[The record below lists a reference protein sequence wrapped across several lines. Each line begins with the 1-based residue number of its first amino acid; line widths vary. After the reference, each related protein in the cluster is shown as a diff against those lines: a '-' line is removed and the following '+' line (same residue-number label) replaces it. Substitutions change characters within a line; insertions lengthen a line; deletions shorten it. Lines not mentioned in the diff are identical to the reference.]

1 MQDLC
6 STVRATVDLS
16 VTRQEACNRS
26 FLDALEKFSK
36 TQDENNRQNRAM
48 MEMMLRLL
56 QQQQHPTN
64 QQSIDSVRP
73 IDDVATVRGAR
84 ALALAD
90 HLGGLPEVDE
100 EEADTG
106 RSFTTE
112 QTRRAQRLGLNPVDL
127 LLTSARKPAVHPK
140 FPVTWIRLVREWQ
153 NNHLESF
160 VREKTSRWDD
170 KKLASRYTKRLRG
183 MRVLRWYIE
192 QVGTNI
198 DEMEAA
204 ARLDSERND
213 RHLTVSSHMMQLFD
227 ADNRVNRRNRTGG
240 NANNNNII

>member
-26 FLDALEKFSK
+26 FLEALENFSK
-36 TQDENNRQNRAM
+36 TQDENNRQNREM

-73 IDDVATVRGAR
+73 IDDVATVGGAR

-112 QTRRAQRLGLNPVDL
+112 QRRRAQRLGLSAVDL
-127 LLTSARKPAVHPK
+127 LLTSARRPAVDPK
-140 FPVTWIRLVREWQ
+140 FPVTWVRLEKEWRT
-153 NNHLESF
+153 NNLESF
-160 VREKTSRWDD
+160 VNVPSSRWDD
-170 KKLASRYTKRLRG
+170 KTLASRYSKRKIG
-183 MRVLRWYIE
+183 IRVLRRYII
-192 QVGTNI
+192 QVGHII
-198 DEMEAA
+198 DEKEAA
-204 ARLDSERND
+204 ARLDRERND
-213 RHLTVSSHMMQLFD
+213 RHLTVSNHMMQLHH
-227 ADNRVNRRNRTGG
+227 ADNTVTRRNRTGG

>member
-1 MQDLC
+1 M
-6 STVRATVDLS
+6 S

-26 FLDALEKFSK
+26 FLDALQKFST
-36 TQDENNRQNRAM
+36 TQDENNRQNR
-48 MEMMLRLL
+48 EMMQMMLQLL
-56 QQQQHPTN
+56 QQQQHQPN
-64 QQSIDSVRP
+64 QQSIDSVRA
-73 IDDVATVRGAR
+73 IVDVATVRGAR

-90 HLGGLPEVDE
+90 HVGGLPEDD

-106 RSFTTE
+106 RSFTME
-112 QTRRAQRLGLNPVDL
+112 QARRAQRLGVTQVDL
-127 LLTSARKPAVHPK
+127 LLTSPRKPAVDPK
-140 FPVTWIRLVREWQ
+140 FPVTWVRLVREW
-153 NNHLESF
+153 NSNHLESF
-160 VREKTSRWDD
+160 AKVKTSRFDD

-183 MRVLRWYIE
+183 MRVLRRYIE

-213 RHLTVSSHMMQLFD
+213 RHLTVSSHMMQLHD